1 MMDEN
6 KKITERPYF
15 YSSVSVGLAALACAV
30 VGYFVLPD
38 KIFVQ
43 LLEQSNSPETSTLL
57 FVIAGAVITNLCTAM
72 CLFTDKVKKWFA
84 LQVVIAIAFVGC
96 LVYNLIVI

>member
-1 MMDEN
+1 MTEYN
-6 KKITERPYF
+6 KITEKPYF
-15 YSSVSVGLAALACAV
+15 WSAVAVGAISFVCAV

-43 LLEQSNSPETSTLL
+43 LLEQSSRPETSTLL
-57 FVIAGAVITNLCTAM
+57 FLIAGAVITNLCAVM
-72 CLFTDKVKKWFA
+72 FYFTEKVKKWFA

-96 LVYNLIVI
+96 LVYNFIVL